1 MVDLT
6 HIFGGAFTPPTP
18 QRPDP
23 PEVQLRDAIENA
35 GLTPPA
41 EIVLDGKVHRF
52 RSGAKG
58 TASHGD
64 KTGWYIAFGDNIPAG
79 RFGCWRSGFD
89 STWRANIG
97 REITLVEQMTHARRL
112 SEAKALRD
120 AESVKKQEVA
130 SITVE
135 TIWANSVPASDEH
148 PYLKRKGVK
157 ANGARVTG
165 DGRLVVP
172 LFDIDG
178 ALSSLQYIDREGGK
192 LYQSGAQT
200 GARFWILGALDV
212 PGPLYVAEG
221 FATAATI
228 HEVSGRPCVVA
239 YSASNLVPVTGL
251 MRELYG
257 KTQDIVIVADNDA
270 SGVGRRYGEQASAKH
285 GARLIMP
292 PELGDANDY
301 QQAGGDLLLLLN
313 PVSDDWLVQADDF
326 SEQPAPVAWL
336 VKHWLQEQ
344 ALIMVHGPS
353 GGGKAQPLD
362 ELVLTP
368 TGWKTM
374 GEINVGSYVIGSSGL
389 PVKVTAVYPQG
400 NKPEWKVTF
409 SNGAVVRCCDEH
421 LWTVRKSNDAR
432 PQVLTT
438 VEISKKPHKTWWK
451 VPKCAPVNYES
462 NKNPLPLDPYLLG
475 ALLGDGGI
483 TAYVGFSS
491 KDDEIIDEI
500 RKTLPEGH
508 EINKKINNDIDYQI
522 TSRRGQPNH
531 VWTAL
536 RLLGL
541 SGKTS
546 QYKFIP
552 DEYMIASPYDRLA
565 ILQGLMDTDGYVRD
579 GNGTTADFS
588 NSSLRLVEQVSDL
601 VSSLGGIPNPIR
613 MKKTSGLDC
622 HTVTFRMGNGINP
635 FRLTR
640 KANRCKTNG
649 HNLEIRVLSAEPTG
663 RMVPMQCISVASNDS
678 LYVTNGYILTHN
690 TFVVL
695 DWCLRMSSG
704 VEEWAGNRVKPG
716 TVVYLAGEGHHG
728 LKGRVT
734 GWKIKNGNGQR
745 LAMWLSRAGCDL
757 NTAEG
762 YRRVVDAVRAL
773 PSSPSLIV
781 VDTLHRF
788 LSGDENSAQDAK
800 TMLDACGALMQE
812 FGCSVLLVHH
822 TGVSDEAQHRAR
834 GSSAWR
840 GALDIEISIVP
851 GKDGQPMEIVQRKSK
866 DAELS
871 QPVYAELK
879 SVEIPGW
886 FDEDGE
892 QVTSAVVEICAEAP
906 VKPERKKESKVEG
919 FRKQFEN
926 AWWESGA
933 EELDGL
939 PYVSR
944 SALRDILMK
953 IGKTER
959 TVRNDLDPSYND
971 KMIGALMLAE
981 IISKTENGWVICN
994 EISASALLMRKNS
1007 YS

>member
-1 MVDLT
+1 LVDLT

-35 GLTPPA
+35 GLTPPT

-64 KTGWYIAFGDNIPAG
+64 KTGWYIAFGDGIPAG
-79 RFGCWRSGFD
+79 KFGCWRSGFD

-97 REITLVEQMTHARRL
+97 REITLVEQMAHTRRIA
-112 SEAKALRD
+112 EAKALRD
-120 AESVKKQEVA
+120 AEAVKKQEVA

-135 TIWANSVPASDEH
+135 TIWAQSGEASEDH

-157 ANGARVTG
+157 AHGARITG

-178 ALSSLQYIDREGGK
+178 ALSSLQYIDAGGGK

-200 GARFWILGALDV
+200 GARFWILGTLDS

-257 KTQDIVIVADNDA
+257 KTQDIVIVADNDQ
-270 SGVGRRYGEQASAKH
+270 SGVGKRYGEQASAKH
-285 GARLIMP
+285 GARLIVP

-301 QQAGGDLLLLLN
+301 QQAGGDLALLLN
-313 PVSDDWLVQADDF
+313 PVRDDWLVQADDF

-336 VKHWLQEQ
+336 VKRWLQEQ

-353 GGGKAQPLD
+353 GGGK
-362 ELVLTP
+362 
-368 TGWKTM
+368 
-374 GEINVGSYVIGSSGL
+374 
-389 PVKVTAVYPQG
+389 
-400 NKPEWKVTF
+400 
-409 SNGAVVRCCDEH
+409 
-421 LWTVRKSNDAR
+421 
-432 PQVLTT
+432 
-438 VEISKKPHKTWWK
+438 
-451 VPKCAPVNYES
+451 
-462 NKNPLPLDPYLLG
+462 
-475 ALLGDGGI
+475 
-483 TAYVGFSS
+483 
-491 KDDEIIDEI
+491 
-500 RKTLPEGH
+500 
-508 EINKKINNDIDYQI
+508 
-522 TSRRGQPNH
+522 
-531 VWTAL
+531 
-536 RLLGL
+536 
-541 SGKTS
+541 
-546 QYKFIP
+546 
-552 DEYMIASPYDRLA
+552 
-565 ILQGLMDTDGYVRD
+565 
-579 GNGTTADFS
+579 
-588 NSSLRLVEQVSDL
+588 
-601 VSSLGGIPNPIR
+601 
-613 MKKTSGLDC
+613 
-622 HTVTFRMGNGINP
+622 
-635 FRLTR
+635 
-640 KANRCKTNG
+640 
-649 HNLEIRVLSAEPTG
+649 
-663 RMVPMQCISVASNDS
+663 
-678 LYVTNGYILTHN
+678 

-695 DWCLRMSSG
+695 DWCLRMASS
-704 VEEWAGNRVKPG
+704 VPDWAGYRVKPG

-734 GWKIKNGNGQR
+734 GWKIKNSNGQR

-757 NTAEG
+757 NTADG

-773 PSSPSLIV
+773 PSTPSLIV

-788 LSGDENSAQDAK
+788 LSGDENSSQDAK

-866 DAELS
+866 DSEMAE
-871 QPVYAELK
+871 PVYAVLR
-879 SVEIPGW
+879 SIEIPGW

-892 QVTSAVVEICAEAP
+892 QVKSAVVEVCAAP
-906 VKPERKKESKVEG
+906 AQAPKKESKVAG
-919 FRKQFEN
+919 FRKTFEN
-926 AWWESGA
+926 ARHTSGR
-933 EELDGL
+933 ELLDSL

-944 SALRDILMK
+944 SALHEKLLSEGRKD
-953 IGKTER
+953 R
-959 TVRNDLDPSYND
+959 TVVNDLNPSYDD
-971 KMIGALMLAE
+971 KLIGALLLAE
-981 IISKTENGWVICN
+981 IIRKTEHGWVVCN
-994 EISASALLMRKNS
+994 EVDVSVLLTKKANP
-1007 YS
+1007 